1 MINESNI
8 EQLLNKEGFVITDI
22 HGTSMSP
29 FLNQDKHKIIVS
41 RVTRDLKKY
50 DVVLYKVNN
59 RYILHRIIDIVDDTL
74 LIRGDNTLEVEKV
87 NKNDILGIL
96 TSYYDNNMCVDVD
109 DKLNEYYYNK
119 SIRTLNYRK
128 TRHKIGE
135 FIRNKL

>member
-1 MINESNI
+1 MIVENNI
-8 EQLLNKEGFVITDI
+8 EELLNKQGFVITDI
-22 HGTSMSP
+22 QGTSMYP
-29 FLNQDKHKIIVS
+29 FLRQGKHRVIISKVN
-41 RVTRDLKKY
+41 RQLKKY

-59 RYILHRIIDIVDDTL
+59 KYVLHRIIDIVDDTL
-74 LIRGDNTLEVEKV
+74 IIRGDNTLEVEKV